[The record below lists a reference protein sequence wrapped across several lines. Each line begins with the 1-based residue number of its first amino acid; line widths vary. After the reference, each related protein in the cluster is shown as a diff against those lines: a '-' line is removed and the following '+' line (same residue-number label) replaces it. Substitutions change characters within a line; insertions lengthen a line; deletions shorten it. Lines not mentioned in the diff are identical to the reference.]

1 MDNESDPKKQFG
13 QVVREFRQKRGLS
26 QGDLG
31 DLAHLDRSY
40 ISDIERGLRNV
51 SLVNIIQ
58 IAKALGVRPAD
69 LMQNLS

>member
-40 ISDIERGLRNV
+40 ISDI
-51 SLVNIIQ
+51 
-58 IAKALGVRPAD
+58 
-69 LMQNLS
+69 